1 MLIILATWEAEI
13 RSITVLGQPGQKF
26 ASSHLILK
34 KKSWAW
40 WCISVIPATREAET
54 GKDLIQGQP
63 WAKSLRL
70 YLKNN

>member
-1 MLIILATWEAEI
+1 MAGGMAQLVEFFLASTI
-13 RSITVLGQPGQKF
+13 
-26 ASSHLILK
+26 K
-34 KKSWAW
+34 KKVILSQAW